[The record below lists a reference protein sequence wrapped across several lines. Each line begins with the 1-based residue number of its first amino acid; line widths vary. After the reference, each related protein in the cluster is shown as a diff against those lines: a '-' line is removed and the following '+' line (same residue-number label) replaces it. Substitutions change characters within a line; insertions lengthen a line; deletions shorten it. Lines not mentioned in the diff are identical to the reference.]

1 MKPQGPPGPPGEPVS
16 RPSVNLL
23 LTKQAWR
30 FCVGVLS
37 FLSPSLVV
45 HSMVYLLILSV

>member
-16 RPSVNLL
+16 RLSVSLL
-23 LTKQAWR
+23 LTKQTWR
-30 FCVGVLS
+30 LCVGALN